1 MRGVASSPPRLL
13 MLAGMLAI
21 VMSLRTRMCA
31 AQACEA
37 CLGAG
42 RAYCSAH
49 EAARETCVE
58 PSASGG
64 AGCNASVAE
73 ITNLAECPAEAEN
86 EDSSG
91 DDSDGENATTEESS
105 LLLGHVLLI
114 VAFAMGT
121 VACVMYVCCL
131 YFTVDFCCAPRKLSV
146 GVASTRSFQSN
157 QSLEMAPSAR
167 SHRHSSAVYTVG
179 NDIEVVQAVSRLCE

>member
-86 EDSSG
+86 
-91 DDSDGENATTEESS
+91 EESS